1 MRSTPTHKLSR
12 HNFLFQSCEHTLTE
26 LTLCTIPQNSYP
38 ILFKSLKEIQK
49 LSPTPAN
56 TAAVEPTA
64 VVEPTVVIVNSL
76 VDEELKFFEGL
87 DQSARELI
95 AALSSFEL
103 QTKED
108 RGKVVRVRRSLDTAL
123 LAAEGG

>member
-1 MRSTPTHKLSR
+1 
-12 HNFLFQSCEHTLTE
+12 
-26 LTLCTIPQNSYP
+26 
-38 ILFKSLKEIQK
+38 LFKSLKEIQK